1 MYEFQY
7 HRPSTLDEAA
17 NMLSGAEE
25 ASFIAGGQTLL
36 QTLRQRLAQPSDVV
50 DLGGIAELRGISR
63 EGDRVVI
70 GAMTRHNEVARSG
83 DVAGAIPALA
93 TLAGGIGDAQVRN
106 MGTLGGSIA
115 NNDPAADY
123 PAGLLGLGAT
133 VLTNKREITADDF
146 FVDMFET
153 ALEPGEIIRSV
164 SFPVPQRAGYVK
176 FDQPA
181 SRYALVGVM
190 VSQGGDGVRVA
201 VTGAGPSVF
210 RVSEMEDALGRDFSP
225 DAIAGIRIPS
235 DGLNDD
241 IHGSPEYRAHL
252 VTVIAQRAVNA
263 ALQAH

>member
-1 MYEFQY
+1 MYDFQY
-7 HRPSTLDEAA
+7 HRPTSLDEASR
-17 NMLSGAEE
+17 MLSGAEE

-63 EGDRVVI
+63 EGDNVVI
-70 GAMTRHNEVARSG
+70 GAMSRHNEVAGSS

-106 MGTLGGSIA
+106 MGTIGGSIA

-133 VLTNKREITADDF
+133 VVTNNREIPADDF

-164 SFPVPQRAGYVK
+164 RFPVPQRAGYVK

-190 VSQGGDGVRVA
+190 VSQGAGGVRVA

-210 RVSEMEDALGRDFSP
+210 RVSEMEDALGRDFSA

-235 DGLNDD
+235 DGLNAD

>member
-17 NMLSGAEE
+17 RMLSGAED

-50 DLGGIAELRGISR
+50 DLGGIAELRGIRR
-63 EGDRVVI
+63 EGDQVVI
-70 GAMTRHNEVARSG
+70 GAMTRHNEVARSA

-133 VLTNKREITADDF
+133 VVTNSREIPADDF

-153 ALEPGEIIRSV
+153 ALEPGEIIRAV
-164 SFPVPQRAGYVK
+164 RFPVPQRAGYVK

-181 SRYALVGVM
+181 SRFALVGVM
-190 VSQGGDGVRVA
+190 VSQGADGVRVA

-210 RVSEMEDALGRDFSP
+210 RVAEMEDALGRDFSP
-225 DAIAGIRIPS
+225 DAIAGIRVPS